1 MKLESA
7 PQDVTF
13 HGDFEQRDV
22 AIGDVAF
29 ILDMFADKVYSNK
42 ERAVIRELACNAHD
56 SHVMAGTTDVPFD
69 VHLPTQLEPWFSLR
83 DYGTGLPDDDI
94 ANIYGAIGVSTKRDS
109 NEVIGCFGIGSLS
122 PYSMCDSFTVKSYLD
137 GIVRTYQCMRD
148 EKRQPKVIPLGSAP
162 TDEPNGLEVKLTV
175 NGKVS
180 QFEEEAGHV
189 FMFWEGTLPKINNQ
203 HVIRKCQEMRDRYVF
218 KGDDFGLT
226 PSWGSMYALMGNIAY
241 KIPSQLDEFDVDGY
255 LKFDLGELEFDTAR
269 ENLSMTDKTKAALK
283 AKFASVKDKLT
294 EIAIEQIEEMTTPF
308 RKAALAE
315 TLGKGQLGRFVGRKN
330 LDCYALPEP
339 AETVT
344 YWQSKYR
351 GSEKYNT
358 HSISATGD
366 IKYYLHKDR
375 MQTRIRSYLKD
386 MSSGFTMYIFKNLA
400 QAQECNIPVDML
412 EDLDDLPKV
421 QRVSSGTVS
430 KCKTLRFLA
439 KNGWGYNDADHWD
452 ETEIEIDGSE
462 IVYVEVNRNKPV
474 FNSLQ
479 WTNSNN
485 QIGSTLK
492 TAKDNI
498 GEINLIGLKTAFLKT
513 AVFRKGNFIHLD
525 DYLRREYAKVA
536 PKTFFKYEGDDLN
549 KLKTINKY
557 IDNDEVR
564 EIVELSDSCKN
575 DGIAEICKRLG
586 VVVEMTEDTMLQE
599 MMDEWNE
606 LHKMLTFVSDWE
618 IRNNPTIVAEYI
630 SGKVKE

>member
-7 PQDVTF
+7 PQDVSF

-203 HVIRKCQEMRDRYVF
+203 HVIRKCQEMRARDVC

-339 AETVT
+339 AESVT

-498 GEINLIGLKTAFLKT
+498 GEINLIGLKSAFLKT
-513 AVFRKGNFIHLD
+513 SVFRKGNFIHLD

-586 VVVEMTEDTMLQE
+586 VAVEMTEDTMLQE

-630 SGKVKE
+630 SGKIKE

>member
-1 MKLESA
+1 MKLETA
-7 PQDVTF
+7 PQDVTLS
-13 HGDFEQRDV
+13 GNFEQRDV

-180 QFEEEAGHV
+180 EFEEEAGHV

-241 KIPSQLDEFDVDGY
+241 KIPNQLDEFDCDGY

-283 AKFASVKDKLT
+283 AKFASVKDKLS
-294 EIAIEQIEEMTTPF
+294 EIAIEQIEAEDTPF
-308 RKAALAE
+308 KRAALAE
-315 TLGKGQLGRFVGRKN
+315 TLNSGQIGRFIGRRN
-330 LDCYALPEP
+330 LEDYALPEP
-339 AETVT
+339 TESVT

-366 IKYYLHKDR
+366 IKYYLDKPR

-386 MSSGFTMYIFKNLA
+386 MSNGHTIYIFKDLA
-400 QAQECNIPVDML
+400 QAQECNIPVEML

-421 QRVSSGTVS
+421 QRASSGTVS
-430 KCKTLRFLA
+430 KCKTLEFIC
-439 KNGWGYNDADHWD
+439 KNGWGWNDGDYWG
-452 ETEIEIDGSE
+452 EVEIDVDGSE

-479 WTNSNN
+479 WTNSNG
-485 QIGSTLK
+485 QISSTLK
-492 TAKDNI
+492 TAEDNI
-498 GEINLIGLKTAFLKT
+498 GKINLIGLKTAFLKT

-525 DYLRREYAKVA
+525 DYLRREYAKLA
-536 PKTFFKYEGDDLN
+536 PKTFFKYEGDDLD

-586 VVVEMTEDTMLQE
+586 VAVEMTEDTMLQE

-606 LHKMLTFVSDWE
+606 RHKMLTFVSDWE
-618 IRNNPTIVAEYI
+618 ISRNTQIIAEYI
-630 SGKVKE
+630 SGKVKG

>member
-1 MKLESA
+1 MKLETA
-7 PQDVTF
+7 PQDVTLS
-13 HGDFEQRDV
+13 GDFEQRDV

-283 AKFASVKDKLT
+283 AKFSSVKDKLT
-294 EIAIEQIEEMTTPF
+294 EIAIEQIEAEDTPF
-308 RKAALAE
+308 KKAALAE
-315 TLGKGQLGRFVGRKN
+315 TLSKGQIGRFVGRKN
-330 LDCYALPEP
+330 LEDYALPEP
-339 AETVT
+339 TESVT

-366 IKYYLHKDR
+366 IKYYLDKPR

-386 MSSGFTMYIFKNLA
+386 MGSGHTMYIFKDLA
-400 QAQECNIPVDML
+400 QAQECNIPVEML

-439 KNGWGYNDADHWD
+439 KKGWGYNDADYWD

-485 QIGSTLK
+485 QIGSTLS
-492 TAKDNI
+492 TAEDNI
-498 GEINLIGLKTAFLKT
+498 GKINLIGLKSAFLKT
-513 AVFRKGNFIHLD
+513 SVFRKGNFIHLD

-536 PKTFFKYEGDDLN
+536 PKTFFKYEGDDLD

-586 VVVEMTEDTMLQE
+586 VAVEMTEDTMLQE
-599 MMDEWNE
+599 IMDEWNNR
-606 LHKMLTFVSDWE
+606 HKMLTFVSDWE
-618 IRNNPTIVAEYI
+618 IKNNPTIIAEYI
-630 SGKVKE
+630 SGKVKG

>member
-137 GIVRTYQCMRD
+137 GMVRTYQCMRD

-180 QFEEEAGHV
+180 EFEEEAGHV

-203 HVIRKCQEMRDRYVF
+203 HVVRKCQEMRDKYVF

-241 KIPSQLDEFDVDGY
+241 KIPNQLDEFDVDGY

-339 AETVT
+339 AESVT

-536 PKTFFKYEGDDLN
+536 PKTFFKYEGDDLD

-586 VVVEMTEDTMLQE
+586 VTVEMTEDTMLQE
-599 MMDEWNE
+599 MMDEWNDR
-606 LHKMLTFVSDWE
+606 HKMLTFVSDWE

>member
-1 MKLESA
+1 
-7 PQDVTF
+7 
-13 HGDFEQRDV
+13 
-22 AIGDVAF
+22 
-29 ILDMFADKVYSNK
+29 
-42 ERAVIRELACNAHD
+42 
-56 SHVMAGTTDVPFD
+56 
-69 VHLPTQLEPWFSLR
+69 
-83 DYGTGLPDDDI
+83 
-94 ANIYGAIGVSTKRDS
+94 
-109 NEVIGCFGIGSLS
+109 
-122 PYSMCDSFTVKSYLD
+122 
-137 GIVRTYQCMRD
+137 
-148 EKRQPKVIPLGSAP
+148 
-162 TDEPNGLEVKLTV
+162 
-175 NGKVS
+175 
-180 QFEEEAGHV
+180 
-189 FMFWEGTLPKINNQ
+189 
-203 HVIRKCQEMRDRYVF
+203 
-218 KGDDFGLT
+218 
-226 PSWGSMYALMGNIAY
+226 
-241 KIPSQLDEFDVDGY
+241 
-255 LKFDLGELEFDTAR
+255 
-269 ENLSMTDKTKAALK
+269 
-283 AKFASVKDKLT
+283 
-294 EIAIEQIEEMTTPF
+294 
-308 RKAALAE
+308 
-315 TLGKGQLGRFVGRKN
+315 
-330 LDCYALPEP
+330 
-339 AETVT
+339 
-344 YWQSKYR
+344 
-351 GSEKYNT
+351 
-358 HSISATGD
+358 
-366 IKYYLHKDR
+366 
-375 MQTRIRSYLKD
+375 
-386 MSSGFTMYIFKNLA
+386 
-400 QAQECNIPVDML
+400 ML

-536 PKTFFKYEGDDLN
+536 PKTFFKYEGDDLD

-575 DGIAEICKRLG
+575 DGIAEICERLG
-586 VVVEMTEDTMLQE
+586 VAVEMTEDTMLQE